1 MRGRERFQR
10 ACRREPVDRP
20 PVWIMRQAGRYLPEY
35 LALRAKH
42 PFVEVCS
49 TPELALEVALQPL
62 RRFPLDATIVFSD
75 ILVIPD
81 ALGQRVEYP
90 DGGPR
95 LSPALGDDFDP
106 DTLTARDERGVLA
119 PVYRSI
125 ELLREAVGEDQA
137 VLGFAGAPFSLATYM
152 VHGGSSRNHEQL
164 KALMYRDPDRA
175 RALLERLADAVA
187 GHLERQIAAGA
198 DAVQLFDTWAGVLSP
213 DDYARFALP
222 ATRRVMKRL
231 APLGATRILY
241 VGGIAGIL
249 EQAATAGADVL
260 SVDWR
265 IDLAEVARRVG
276 EDVVLQGNL
285 DPVALYGPA
294 SSIRDRVRT
303 IHDGLGRNS
312 GHVFNLG
319 HGILPTTPVEGAAA
333 FVDAVHELARP
344 GEPG

>member
-1 MRGRERFQR
+1 MLGRERFIA

-35 LALRAKH
+35 LALRADH
-42 PFVEVCS
+42 PFTEVCS

-81 ALGQRVEYP
+81 ALGQKVEYP

-95 LSPALGDDFDP
+95 LSPALGQVFDP
-106 DTLTARDERGVLA
+106 DALTGDDERGALS

-125 ELLREAVGEDQA
+125 ELLRAEVGEEQA

-152 VHGGSSRNHEQL
+152 VHGGSSRNHELL
-164 KALMYRDPDRA
+164 KALMYRDPA
-175 RALLERLADAVA
+175 RAHALLDRLADAVA
-187 GHLERQIAAGA
+187 DHLERQVAAGA
-198 DAVQLFDTWAGVLSP
+198 DAVQLFDTWAGVLTP
-213 DDYARFALP
+213 GDYERFALP
-222 ATRRVMKRL
+222 ATKRIMDRL
-231 APLGATRILY
+231 AALDAIRILY
-241 VGGIAGIL
+241 VGGVAGIAEL
-249 EQAATAGADVL
+249 AAGAGADVL

-276 EDVVLQGNL
+276 DGVVLQGNL
-285 DPVALYGPA
+285 DPVELYGPA
-294 SSIRDRVRT
+294 EHIRARVRA
-303 IHDGLGRNS
+303 IHDGLGRET

-319 HGILPTTPVEGAAA
+319 HGILPTTPVDGAAA
-333 FVDAVHELARP
+333 FVDAVRALAGDR
-344 GEPG
+344 